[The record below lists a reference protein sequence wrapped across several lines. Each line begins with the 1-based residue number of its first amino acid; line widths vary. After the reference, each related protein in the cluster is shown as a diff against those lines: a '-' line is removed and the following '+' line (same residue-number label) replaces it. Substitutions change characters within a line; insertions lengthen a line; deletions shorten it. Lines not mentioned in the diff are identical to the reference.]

1 MGWDTVLTALI
12 SSVLDHLTV
21 VYIPDVIP
29 VDDEIELRIATE
41 SNAATLFQ
49 LVEKNREHLR
59 AWLPWLDETTSIQDE
74 IEFIHGQ
81 LIRHQKTDGSLF
93 LIWYQGRTIVGT
105 LSVNQVDHGNQ
116 TGWIGYWLDRGHTG
130 KGIMTRSVGAIVDVL
145 LVSCGFNRVVIEIG
159 VGNSASMAIP
169 LRLGFR
175 EEGKSVERQWMY
187 DRWVDSLQYAIT
199 AREWPPNHLTP
210 SE

>member
-175 EEGKSVERQWMY
+175 EEGKSIERQWMY
-187 DRWVDSLQYAIT
+187 DRWVDSLQFAIT

>member
-1 MGWDTVLTALI
+1 MGWDTVLPALI

-41 SNAATLFQ
+41 SDAATLFQ

-116 TGWIGYWLDRGHTG
+116 TGWIGYWLDQGHTG
-130 KGIMTRSVGAIVDVL
+130 KGIMTRAVDVRPM
-145 LVSCGFNRVVIEIG
+145 GR
-159 VGNSASMAIP
+159 
-169 LRLGFR
+169 
-175 EEGKSVERQWMY
+175 
-187 DRWVDSLQYAIT
+187 
-199 AREWPPNHLTP
+199 
-210 SE
+210 

>member
-41 SNAATLFQ
+41 SDAATLFQ

-130 KGIMTRSVGAIVDVL
+130 KGIMTRAVGAIVDVL

>member
-1 MGWDTVLTALI
+1 MGWDTVLPALI

-29 VDDEIELRIATE
+29 VDNEIELRIATE
-41 SNAATLFQ
+41 SDAATLFQ
-49 LVEKNREHLR
+49 LVEENREHLR

-93 LIWYQGRTIVGT
+93 LIWYLGRTIVGT

-130 KGIMTRSVGAIVDVL
+130 KGIMTRAVGAIVDVL

-175 EEGKSVERQWMY
+175 EEGKSIERQWMY
-187 DRWVDSLQYAIT
+187 DRWVDSLQFAIT

>member
-29 VDDEIELRIATE
+29 VDDEIELRIATA
-41 SNAATLFQ
+41 SDAATLFQ

-74 IEFIHGQ
+74 IEFIQGQ

>member
-1 MGWDTVLTALI
+1 MGWDTVLPALI
-12 SSVLDHLTV
+12 SYVLDHLTV

-41 SNAATLFQ
+41 SDAATLFQ

-81 LIRHQKTDGSLF
+81 LIRHQKPDGSLF

-130 KGIMTRSVGAIVDVL
+130 KGIMTRAVGAIVDVL

-175 EEGKSVERQWMY
+175 EEGKSIERQWMY
-187 DRWVDSLQYAIT
+187 DRWVDSLQFAIT

>member
-41 SNAATLFQ
+41 SDAATLFQ

-130 KGIMTRSVGAIVDVL
+130 KGIMTRAVGAIVDVL

-175 EEGKSVERQWMY
+175 EEGKSIERQWMY
-187 DRWVDSLQYAIT
+187 DRWVDSLQFAIT

>member
-130 KGIMTRSVGAIVDVL
+130 RGIMTRAVGAIVDVL

>member
-41 SNAATLFQ
+41 SDAATLFQ
-49 LVEKNREHLR
+49 LVEENREHLR

-130 KGIMTRSVGAIVDVL
+130 KGIMTRAVGAIVDVL

-175 EEGKSVERQWMY
+175 EEGKSIERQWMY

>member
-41 SNAATLFQ
+41 SDAATLFQ

-130 KGIMTRSVGAIVDVL
+130 RGIMTRAVGAIVDVL

>member
-1 MGWDTVLTALI
+1 MPALI

-29 VDDEIELRIATE
+29 VDNEIELRIATE
-41 SNAATLFQ
+41 SDAATLFQ
-49 LVEKNREHLR
+49 LVEENREHLR

-93 LIWYQGRTIVGT
+93 LICYQGRTIVGT

-130 KGIMTRSVGAIVDVL
+130 KGIMTRAVGAIVDVL

-175 EEGKSVERQWMY
+175 EEGKSIERQWMY
-187 DRWVDSLQYAIT
+187 DRWVDSLQFAIT

>member
-1 MGWDTVLTALI
+1 MGWDTVLPALI

-29 VDDEIELRIATE
+29 VDNEIELRIATE
-41 SNAATLFQ
+41 SDAATLFQ
-49 LVEKNREHLR
+49 LVEENREHLR

-130 KGIMTRSVGAIVDVL
+130 KGIMTRAVGAIVDVL

-175 EEGKSVERQWMY
+175 EEGKSIERQWMY
-187 DRWVDSLQYAIT
+187 DRWVDSLQFAIT

>member
-29 VDDEIELRIATE
+29 VDDEIELRIARA
-41 SNAATLFQ
+41 SDAATLFQ
-49 LVEKNREHLR
+49 LVEENREHLR

-105 LSVNQVDHGNQ
+105 LCVNQVDHGNQ

>member
-1 MGWDTVLTALI
+1 MI

-41 SNAATLFQ
+41 SDAATLFQ

-130 KGIMTRSVGAIVDVL
+130 KGIMTRAVGAIVDVL

-175 EEGKSVERQWMY
+175 EEGKSIERQWMY

>member
-1 MGWDTVLTALI
+1 MTALI

>member
-41 SNAATLFQ
+41 PDAATLFQ
-49 LVEKNREHLR
+49 LVEENREHLR

-130 KGIMTRSVGAIVDVL
+130 KGIMTRAVGAIVDVL

-175 EEGKSVERQWMY
+175 EEGKSIERQWMY

>member
-1 MGWDTVLTALI
+1 MI

-29 VDDEIELRIATE
+29 VDNEIELRIATE
-41 SNAATLFQ
+41 SDAATLFQ
-49 LVEKNREHLR
+49 LVEENREHLR

-130 KGIMTRSVGAIVDVL
+130 KGIMTRAVGAIVDVL

-175 EEGKSVERQWMY
+175 EEGKSIERQWMY

>member
-130 KGIMTRSVGAIVDVL
+130 KGIMTRAVGAIVDVL

>member
-1 MGWDTVLTALI
+1 MGWDTVLPALI
-12 SSVLDHLTV
+12 SPVLDHLTV

-41 SNAATLFQ
+41 SDAATLFQ

-130 KGIMTRSVGAIVDVL
+130 KGIMTRAVGAIVDVL

-175 EEGKSVERQWMY
+175 EEGKSIERQWMY
-187 DRWVDSLQYAIT
+187 DRWVDSLQFAIT

>member
-29 VDDEIELRIATE
+29 VDNEIELRIATE

-175 EEGKSVERQWMY
+175 EEGKSIERQWMY
-187 DRWVDSLQYAIT
+187 DQWVDSLQYAIT

>member
-1 MGWDTVLTALI
+1 M
-12 SSVLDHLTV
+12 
-21 VYIPDVIP
+21 
-29 VDDEIELRIATE
+29 
-41 SNAATLFQ
+41 
-49 LVEKNREHLR
+49 
-59 AWLPWLDETTSIQDE
+59 
-74 IEFIHGQ
+74 
-81 LIRHQKTDGSLF
+81 
-93 LIWYQGRTIVGT
+93 
-105 LSVNQVDHGNQ
+105 
-116 TGWIGYWLDRGHTG
+116 
-130 KGIMTRSVGAIVDVL
+130 GIMTRAVGAIVDVL

-175 EEGKSVERQWMY
+175 EEGKSIERQWMY

>member
-41 SNAATLFQ
+41 SDAATLFQ

-130 KGIMTRSVGAIVDVL
+130 MGIMTRAVGAIVDVL

-175 EEGKSVERQWMY
+175 EEGKSIERQWMY

>member
-29 VDDEIELRIATE
+29 VDNEIELRIATE

>member
-41 SNAATLFQ
+41 SDAATLFQ

-59 AWLPWLDETTSIQDE
+59 AWLPWLDEATSIQDE

-130 KGIMTRSVGAIVDVL
+130 KGIMTRAVGAIVDVL

-175 EEGKSVERQWMY
+175 EEGKSIERQWMY

>member
-41 SNAATLFQ
+41 SDAATLFQ

-130 KGIMTRSVGAIVDVL
+130 KGIMTRAVGAIVDVL

-175 EEGKSVERQWMY
+175 EEGKSIERQWMY

>member
-41 SNAATLFQ
+41 SDAATLFQ

>member
-1 MGWDTVLTALI
+1 MI

-41 SNAATLFQ
+41 SDAAKLFQ
-49 LVEKNREHLR
+49 LVEENREHLR

-130 KGIMTRSVGAIVDVL
+130 KGIMTRAVGAIVDVL

-175 EEGKSVERQWMY
+175 EEGKSIERQWMY